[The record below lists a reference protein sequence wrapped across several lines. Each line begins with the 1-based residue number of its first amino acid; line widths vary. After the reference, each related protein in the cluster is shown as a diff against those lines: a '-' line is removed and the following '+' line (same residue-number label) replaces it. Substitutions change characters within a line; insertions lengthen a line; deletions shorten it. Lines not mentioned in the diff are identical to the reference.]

1 MWRHWSPIKK
11 HKSLNNFVKNGS
23 FWLKI
28 GPVLDLRNTQNISGP
43 DFWLLIFS
51 GFFGPFWVILG
62 PKWPKMAQKSPKKSK
77 VKNPGLICSAYS
89 RSITG
94 PIFSQKDP
102 FLTKLFK
109 LLWFFNWAP
118 MTSHGPESRR
128 VFFGPLQNAPNFP
141 NLQGAAVS
149 PKKLFFDA
157 FFFLFEPYRCP
168 LSEN

>member
-1 MWRHWSPIKK
+1 MGHFGPEMTQNGPKK
-11 HKSLNNFVKNGS
+11 HEKIKSQK
-23 FWLKI
+23 
-28 GPVLDLRNTQNISGP
+28 SGP
-43 DFWLLIFS
+43 NMFCVFL
-51 GFFGPFWVILG
+51 
-62 PKWPKMAQKSPKKSK
+62 
-77 VKNPGLICSAYS
+77 
-89 RSITG
+89 RSSTG

-149 PKKLFFDA
+149 QKKIFFDA